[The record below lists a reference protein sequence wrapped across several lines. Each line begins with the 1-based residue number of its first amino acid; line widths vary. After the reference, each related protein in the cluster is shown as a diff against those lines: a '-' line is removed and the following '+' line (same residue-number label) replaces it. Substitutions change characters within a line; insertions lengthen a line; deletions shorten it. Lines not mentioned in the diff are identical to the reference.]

1 MQQPHESAPGL
12 EDADQRALVRLIFS
26 STAVTLACFS
36 VLQLIAGNLVLS
48 LLEMATAILLG
59 WACQRIR
66 RVQVLTPWLYAYLLP
81 TFSFLIYI
89 IVMPGASPTAF
100 VWVYLIPVLSYLLL
114 GKLRG
119 FLMAIPYL
127 AVAVIAYLV
136 RFPPE
141 TDAKGLIDLGNAM
154 LCGLLILAF
163 MHIYEARRAVAHA
176 QLQRLAQSDAL
187 TGVASRDFFQRAL
200 ERSIQESE
208 RADHGL
214 VLVVLDVDDFKQVN
228 DRWGHDAGDQAL
240 RHICQRLQQRLRT
253 TDLIG
258 RLGGEEFGLLLSQTA
273 RDDAARLVEELRHDL
288 QRSPLQY
295 GEHSIP
301 LSATFGLA
309 EWKTDGHSGDELY
322 RRADKRLYQ
331 GKALGRNRLVI
342 SDCVP

>member
-1 MQQPHESAPGL
+1 MQQPHESATGL

-26 STAVTLACFS
+26 STALTLACFA
-36 VLQLIAGNLVLS
+36 VLQFIAGNLVLS
-48 LLEMATAILLG
+48 FLEMATAILLG

-66 RVQVLTPWLYAYLLP
+66 HVQVLTPWLYAYLLP

-89 IVMPGASPTAF
+89 IVMPDASPTAF
-100 VWVYLIPVLSYLLL
+100 VWIYLIPVLSYLLL

-119 FLMAIPYL
+119 FLLAMPYL
-127 AVAVIAYLV
+127 AVAVIAYLL
-136 RFPPE
+136 RFPPAA
-141 TDAKGLIDLGNAM
+141 DARGLIDLGNAM
-154 LCGLLILAF
+154 LCGLLIMAF
-163 MHIYEARRAVAHA
+163 VHIYEARRAVAHA
-176 QLQRLAQSDAL
+176 QLRRLAHSDAL

-200 ERSIQESE
+200 ERSIEEAKRGGLS
-208 RADHGL
+208 L

-240 RHICQRLQQRLRT
+240 RHICQRLQQRLRA

-258 RLGGEEFGLLLSQTA
+258 RLGGEEFGLLLRET
-273 RDDAARLVEELRHDL
+273 RRDAAAHLVEALRLDL
-288 QRSPLQY
+288 QQSPLHY
-295 GEHSIP
+295 GEQLIP

-309 EWKTDGHSGDELY
+309 EWQVDGHSGDELY